1 MKHLLNNLSEEEKNA
16 IREQH
21 VGGMKVMVENF
32 RKLTNS
38 KLGDVKTLVEANS
51 QFKAT
56 AVVEDDMYMDFPVKD
71 IQVVNG
77 KVMMTFTDPTDNK
90 LLFVIDFYGPIYDRK
105 TKAKVYQD
113 SSFQN
118 INGKNYQQVAKTH
131 GIPMLKPMS

>member
-1 MKHLLNNLSEEEKNA
+1 MKISIITVSFNSISTIEKTILSVYSQTYSNLEY
-16 IREQH
+16 II
-21 VGGMKVMVENF
+21 
-32 RKLTNS
+32 
-38 KLGDVKTLVEANS
+38 
-51 QFKAT
+51 
-56 AVVEDDMYMDFPVKD
+56 VVEDDMYMDFPVKD

>member
-1 MKHLLNNLSEEEKNA
+1 MKHLLNNLSEEEKNS

-32 RKLTNS
+32 RKLANS

-56 AVVEDDMYMDFPVKD
+56 AVVEDDMYMNFPVKD

-90 LLFVIDFYGPIYDRK
+90 LLFVIDFYGPI
-105 TKAKVYQD
+105 
-113 SSFQN
+113 
-118 INGKNYQQVAKTH
+118 
-131 GIPMLKPMS
+131 